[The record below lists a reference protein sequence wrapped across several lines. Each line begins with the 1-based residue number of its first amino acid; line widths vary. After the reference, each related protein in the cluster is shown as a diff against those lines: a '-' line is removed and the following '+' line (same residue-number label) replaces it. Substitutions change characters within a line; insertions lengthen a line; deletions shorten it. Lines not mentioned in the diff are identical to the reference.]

1 MLQENKQ
8 LSPSILEMFNKCE
21 ADYKKALNSSIYNCY
36 SSSNYEITKKNN
48 I

>member
-8 LSPSILEMFNKCE
+8 LSLSILKMFNKCE
-21 ADYKKALNSSIYNCY
+21 ADYKRALNSSIYNCY
-36 SSSNYEITKKNN
+36 SNSNYGITKKNN